1 MELLIQGLA
10 AMLTAQNIL
19 FVFFGT
25 ALGIIFGAIP
35 GLTATMA
42 VVLCLPLTFG
52 MNPLSGMALL
62 IGLYIGGISGGLIS
76 AILLNIPGTPSSIAT
91 TFDGHPM
98 AKRGEAGKALGVGI
112 VSSFFGGFFSILVL
126 ILISPLLASVALK
139 FTSFEYFSLAVFAI
153 SMVAGMSEKNLE
165 KGILSGVFGMLFAV
179 VGSAPI
185 DGTARFTFGNY
196 NLQAGFQLVPV
207 LIGMYALTEVIDA
220 AGVQDSVEK
229 NQIRDYSIKGFGFR
243 WAEFFK
249 QKWNLLRSSVIGTLI
264 GIMPGVGPG
273 LSNIVSYLAAKNNS
287 KYPEKFGTGIMDGI
301 IASEAANN
309 ASIGGAMV
317 PLITLGIPGDAT
329 TALLLGAL
337 TLHGLRPGPLLISTN
352 PQIVYGIF
360 GALIIANIF
369 MLVIEYF
376 GMRVFTRLLVIRKQY
391 LLPVVV
397 ALCVIG
403 CIGINNRVFDA
414 ITIFIF
420 SIVGYLFKK
429 FDFPITPMV
438 LGFILGPMAEENL
451 RRALMFSQ
459 GSFAPFVTRPISA
472 CFLLVS
478 VIVVVLAVRKS
489 LKSDAAKN

>member
-19 FVFFGT
+19 FIFFGT

-112 VSSFFGGFFSILVL
+112 VSSFVGGFFSILVL

-220 AGVQDSVEK
+220 AGIQDGVEK

-243 WAEFFK
+243 WAEFFR
-249 QKWNLLRSSVIGTLI
+249 QKWNLLRSSIIGTL
-264 GIMPGVGPG
+264 
-273 LSNIVSYLAAKNNS
+273 
-287 KYPEKFGTGIMDGI
+287 
-301 IASEAANN
+301 
-309 ASIGGAMV
+309 
-317 PLITLGIPGDAT
+317 
-329 TALLLGAL
+329 
-337 TLHGLRPGPLLISTN
+337 
-352 PQIVYGIF
+352 Q
-360 GALIIANIF
+360 
-369 MLVIEYF
+369 
-376 GMRVFTRLLVIRKQY
+376 
-391 LLPVVV
+391 
-397 ALCVIG
+397 
-403 CIGINNRVFDA
+403 
-414 ITIFIF
+414 
-420 SIVGYLFKK
+420 
-429 FDFPITPMV
+429 
-438 LGFILGPMAEENL
+438 
-451 RRALMFSQ
+451 
-459 GSFAPFVTRPISA
+459 
-472 CFLLVS
+472 
-478 VIVVVLAVRKS
+478 
-489 LKSDAAKN
+489 

>member
-1 MELLIQGLA
+1 MDLLFQGLA
-10 AMLTAQNIL
+10 TMLTLHNIL
-19 FVFFGT
+19 LIFFGT
-25 ALGIIFGAIP
+25 ALGIVFGAIP

-52 MNPLSGMALL
+52 MEPLSAMALL
-62 IGLYIGGISGGLIS
+62 VGLYIGGISGGLIS
-76 AILLNIPGTPSSIAT
+76 AILLNVPGTPSSIAT
-91 TFDGHPM
+91 TFDGSPM
-98 AKRGEAGKALGVGI
+98 AKHGEAGKALGIGI
-112 VSSFFGGFFSILVL
+112 VASFIGGLFSILVL

-139 FTSFEYFSLAVFAI
+139 FSPFEYFALAVFAI

-165 KGILSGVFGMLFAV
+165 KGILSSVLGMMFSV
-179 VGSAPI
+179 VGTAPI
-185 DGTARFTFGNY
+185 DGTARFTFGHY
-196 NLQAGFQLVPV
+196 DLQAGFQLVPL
-207 LIGMYALTEVIDA
+207 LIGMYTLKEVIEA
-220 AGVQDSVEK
+220 AGVRDTIQKDQVH
-229 NQIRDYSIKGFGFR
+229 DYSIKGFGFR
-243 WAEFFK
+243 WSEFLG

-264 GIMPGVGPG
+264 GIMPGVGPS
-273 LSNIVSYLAAKNNS
+273 LSNIVSYLTAKNNS

-337 TLHGLRPGPLLISTN
+337 TLHGLRPGPLLMKTN

-360 GALIIANIF
+360 GALLISNVC
-369 MLVIEYF
+369 MLAIEYL
-376 GMRVFTRLLVIRKQY
+376 GMRIFSRLLIIQKQY

-397 ALCVIG
+397 TLCVIG

-414 ITIFIF
+414 ITIFLF
-420 SIVGYLFKK
+420 AIVGYLFKK

-451 RRALMFSQ
+451 RRALMFSK
-459 GSFAPFVTRPISA
+459 GSFLPFFTRPISL
-472 CFLLVS
+472 CFLLAS
-478 VIVVVLAVRKS
+478 VAVLLLVLCKKRKQE
-489 LKSDAAKN
+489 KNT

>member
-1 MELLIQGLA
+1 MDQLLQGMA
-10 AMLTAQNIL
+10 AMLTLHNMLLI
-19 FVFFGT
+19 FVGT

-52 MNPLSGMALL
+52 MEPLSGIALL
-62 IGLYIGGISGGLIS
+62 VGLYIGGISGGLIS

-98 AKRGEAGKALGVGI
+98 AKRGEAGKALGIGI
-112 VSSFFGGFFSILVL
+112 VASFIGGLFSIFVL
-126 ILISPLLASVALK
+126 ILIAPVLSSVALK
-139 FTSFEYFSLAVFAI
+139 FTSFEYFSLTVFAI
-153 SMVAGMSEKNLE
+153 SMVASMSEKSLE
-165 KGILSGVFGMLFAV
+165 KGVLSGILGMIFAT

-185 DGTARFTFGNY
+185 DGTPRFTFGNY
-196 NLQAGFQLVPV
+196 SLQAGFQLVPV

-220 AGVQDSVEK
+220 AGVHGSVQK
-229 NQIRDYSIKGFGFR
+229 DQIRDYSIKGFGFR
-243 WAEFFK
+243 WGEFFR
-249 QKWNLLRSSVIGTLI
+249 QKWNLIRSSIIGTLI

-287 KYPEKFGTGIMDGI
+287 KYPEAFGTGIMDGI

-309 ASIGGAMV
+309 ASVGGAMV

-337 TLHGLRPGPLLISTN
+337 TLHGLRPGPLLMKTN

-360 GALIIANIF
+360 GALIISNFF
-369 MLVIEYF
+369 MLAIEYL
-376 GMRVFTRLLVIRKQY
+376 GMRVFSRLLVIQKQY
-391 LLPVVV
+391 LLPIVVT
-397 ALCVIG
+397 LCVIG

-414 ITIFIF
+414 ITIFLF
-420 SIVGYLFKK
+420 AIVGYLFKQ

-451 RRALMFSQ
+451 RRALMFSK
-459 GSFAPFVTRPISA
+459 GSFLPFVTRPISFG
-472 CFLLVS
+472 FLLVS
-478 VIVVVLAVRKS
+478 LAAVVLVLNKRK
-489 LKSDAAKN
+489 KQAKQ